1 MIWSV
6 VQQIGGQVATLI
18 VYFALA
24 ALLPPRDFGLVGMA
38 GAWLAVLNTFC
49 ETGFGA
55 ALIQRDQVRGEH
67 LSSTF
72 AVNLAMGAVLTLLG
86 IVLSYP
92 AARFFSTPDLQPV
105 MAVLSLAFLMRAFGL
120 TQVALAQRELRF
132 RALALR
138 DVSANVLG
146 GSAGLA
152 LALAGYGVWSLV
164 GMTLVNGLVA
174 TVMVWRLGRWRPR
187 LSEISRGAVA
197 ELWPYSSRI
206 LGFNL
211 FKAFAQNVDRMIIG
225 RLLGVHALGVYSF
238 ASRSVIYPVTTFV
251 GALGAYL
258 FPSDRAAAVGRDAGE
273 GHLPRRADRGA
284 ERHPSPDGVPR
295 RAWPLRSSRYWGSNG
310 TRRSRSSR
318 FWRSRR
324 WLRRS
329 SRRSARS

>member
-72 AVNLAMGAVLTLLG
+72 AVNLAMGAALTLLG

-132 RALALR
+132 RALAVR

-164 GMTLVNGLVA
+164 GMTLVNGLDC
-174 TVMVWRLGRWRPR
+174 
-187 LSEISRGAVA
+187 
-197 ELWPYSSRI
+197 
-206 LGFNL
+206 
-211 FKAFAQNVDRMIIG
+211 DRHG
-225 RLLGVHALGVYSF
+225 LA
-238 ASRSVIYPVTTFV
+238 A
-251 GALGAYL
+251 GALATTALRDLAGRGGRALALQLPDPGLQPVQGVRAERRSHDHRPVARRPCARCL
-258 FPSDRAAAVGRDAGE
+258 FLCVQVRDLSGHDVRGCPGGLPLSPDRAAAVGRDAGE
-273 GHLPRRADRGA
+273 GHLPA
-284 ERHPSPDGVPR
+284 PC
-295 RAWPLRSSRYWGSNG
+295 
-310 TRRSRSSR
+310 
-318 FWRSRR
+318 
-324 WLRRS
+324 
-329 SRRSARS
+329 